1 MKKRNGFFYKAI
13 ILLSHIENVYYTWLL
28 ILSPVRNQ
36 TQTKHRPNTDHIVTP
51 VADLDSLDI

>member
-1 MKKRNGFFYKAI
+1 MKKRNVFFYKAI

-36 TQTKHRPNTDHIVTP
+36 GQPNTDQTETK
-51 VADLDSLDI
+51 